1 MALNWNLFGKRIG
14 AVSGIRTR
22 VMSLEGSSA
31 NHYTMTASFLLE
43 LIVYLKLSLLSTTML
58 KN

>member
-1 MALNWNLFGKRIG
+1 
-14 AVSGIRTR
+14 
-22 VMSLEGSSA
+22 
-31 NHYTMTASFLLE
+31 MTASFLLE